1 MVHIISNCGEDI
13 EAPYLGK
20 KKQTT
25 MKQHHLSQQQ
35 KEKIAHK
42 LENKIRDAKQNLE
55 VIKRTVFLSREIE
68 SAKSSIIRINKFK
81 LFRSGS
87 RKKLDLNREERKI
100 NEYTIWGELEKEI
113 LILDSTKMIISLEEE
128 LLEMRPN

>member
-1 MVHIISNCGEDI
+1 
-13 EAPYLGK
+13 
-20 KKQTT
+20 
-25 MKQHHLSQQQ
+25 MKYHHLSQHQ
-35 KEKIAHK
+35 KDEKTYT
-42 LENKIRDAKQNLE
+42 LEKQIRDAKQDLE
-55 VIKRTVFLSREIE
+55 DIKQTVFLATEIE
-68 SAKSSIIRINKFK
+68 AAKSSIIGINKFK

-87 RKKLDLNREERKI
+87 KKRLDLNRQERKI